1 MELMFLPVL
10 IGGTVYLWVDAKM
23 PKHIR
28 GMSTYTWF
36 TYTFHTSMALIVN
49 RMLVTGILQI
59 AGTDTDKLIIF
70 DFSAG
75 IFLLTAI
82 LFLLKSRKRLAR

>member
-10 IGGTVYLWVDAKM
+10 IVGFVYLWIDGKM
-23 PKHIR
+23 PMHIK
-28 GMSTYTWF
+28 GMSIYTWF
-36 TYTFHTSMALIVN
+36 TYTLHTSIALIVN

-75 IFLLTAI
+75 IFLLAAT
-82 LFLLKSRKRLAR
+82 LFFWKLRKRMAR